1 MSILDFTQENQMLF
15 DPGYSAS
22 IARVS
27 GNIEYMYSA
36 FTSIISAKQKKFQF
50 QFSIL
55 NF

>member
-36 FTSIISAKQKKFQF
+36 FLNIPSLKQKRF
-50 QFSIL
+50 QFSGL
-55 NF
+55 EF